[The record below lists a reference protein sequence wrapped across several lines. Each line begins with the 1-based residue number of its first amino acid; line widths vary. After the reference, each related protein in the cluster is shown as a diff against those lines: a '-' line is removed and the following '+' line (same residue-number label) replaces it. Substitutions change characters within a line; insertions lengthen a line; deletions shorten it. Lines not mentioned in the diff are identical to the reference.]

1 MSNPLLSD
9 FLIPPFNK
17 ITNDCMIPAIEITI
31 KNSKNK
37 INQILNKYK
46 HNYNWENFCQKILEL
61 DENLYRIFSPIN
73 HLYYVCN
80 NNKIRKNYEI
90 IIKMITNYHIWIT
103 QNINLY
109 NAYIKLQNNQ
119 ENLNFNKFK
128 IESLNKII
136 CDFKFSGILLSQE
149 KKKKYVKYVTYLLEL
164 QNIFNNN
171 IFDSTK
177 RLEKHILDKKELNGI
192 PNHIMNIMHKNAIL
206 KNKKGYLI
214 TFDFPIYSS
223 IITFCKNNILRK
235 KIYYMYNTRA
245 SDLDQ
250 NKSKFNNEPIII
262 KELSL
267 RVKLSKLLGYN
278 SYSEQSLVMKS
289 AKKVDKVLSFLYKL
303 IKLSKKQAEK
313 EVLNLKNFIKKK
325 YNLVKINPW
334 DIAFFSEKYKFYL
347 YGIDDNI
354 IRDYFPINIVMKGM
368 FNIINKI
375 YGLIFKQRKVSV
387 WHKDV
392 LFFDVFNSKDKFYGS
407 IYFDL
412 YIRPEKRSGAWMDIC
427 QTRILK
433 ENGIIQYPIA
443 YVNCNFTPSYNKFFL
458 LNHDE
463 VLTLFHEFGHAL
475 HHITSQI
482 NISNI
487 SGINGIPLDIV
498 EFPSQ
503 FMEYWCWEARS
514 LQLISQHYKKK
525 NNLPENI
532 IHKLIKS
539 KKYNAALLLMR
550 QIELSLFDIRIH
562 DEFNLNKKKQISDLI
577 QEIRKNLITISPM
590 PVWYKYTNV
599 FNHIFGGE
607 YAAGYYSYLWAEQ
620 LAADSFLYFKKYG
633 LFNQII
639 GRKFLNNLLSLGS
652 SQDPLVLFKKFRGK
666 ELNIN
671 SILIQR
677 GINYNE

>member
-1 MSNPLLSD
+1 MCNPLLSD
-9 FLIPPFNK
+9 FLLPPFDK
-17 ITNDCMIPAIEITI
+17 ITNDCMISAIEITI
-31 KNSKNK
+31 KNSKKK
-37 INQILNKYK
+37 INKILNKYK

-61 DENLYRIFSPIN
+61 DENLYRIFSPIS

-80 NNKIRKNYEI
+80 NNQIRKNYET
-90 IIKMITNYHIWIT
+90 IIKMITNYYIWIK
-103 QNINLY
+103 QNIYLY
-109 NAYIKLQNNQ
+109 NAYIELKNNQ
-119 ENLNFNKFK
+119 KNLNFDKLK
-128 IESLNKII
+128 ITSLNNII
-136 CDFKFSGILLSQE
+136 RDFKFSGILLSQE
-149 KKKKYVKYVTYLLEL
+149 KKKIYIKYVTHLLKL

-171 IFDSTK
+171 VFDSTQK
-177 RLEKHILDKKELNGI
+177 LEKNILDKKELNGI
-192 PNHIMNIMHKNAIL
+192 PNHIIDILYQNAIL

-223 IITFCKNNILRK
+223 IITFCKNNVLRK

-245 SDLDQ
+245 SSLDQ
-250 NKSKFNNEPIII
+250 NKSKFNNESIII

-267 RVKLSKLLGYN
+267 RLKLSKLLGYN
-278 SYSEQSLVMKS
+278 SYSEQSLVVKS

-313 EVLNLKNFIKKK
+313 EVFDLKNFIKKK

-387 WHKDV
+387 WHKSV
-392 LFFDVFNSKDKFYGS
+392 MFFDVFNSKYQLYGS

-412 YIRPEKRSGAWMDIC
+412 YIRTEKRSGAWMDIC
-427 QTRILK
+427 QTRMLK

-443 YVNCNFTPSYNKFFL
+443 YVNCNFTPSSNKTFL
-458 LNHDE
+458 LNHNE

-475 HHITSQI
+475 HHITSKI

-503 FMEYWCWEARS
+503 FMEYWCWEIKS

-525 NNLPENI
+525 NNIPENI
-532 IHKLIKS
+532 IDKLIKS
-539 KKYNAALLLMR
+539 KKYNSALLLMR

-562 DEFNLNKKKQISDLI
+562 NEFNLNKKNQISDLI
-577 QEIRKNLITISPM
+577 TEIRKNLITISPM
-590 PVWYKYTNV
+590 PIWYKYTNV
-599 FNHIFGGE
+599 FNHVFGGE

-620 LAADSFLYFKKYG
+620 LAADSFLYFKKNG
-633 LFNQII
+633 LFNQKI
-639 GRKFLNNLLSLGS
+639 GKKFLNNLLSLGS
-652 SQDPLVLFKKFRGK
+652 SQDPLILFKKFRGK
-666 ELNIN
+666 ELNSN

-677 GINYNE
+677 GINYN